1 MVTIG
6 GNGRSHEIE
15 GVFGASAGGDGGT
28 VRASDSQGG
37 GMVGRGCWVN
47 FFRPVGLWGYDGH
60 RRRRSQGRDLC
71 SLRRWAPFSAVPV

>member
-15 GVFGASAGGDGGT
+15 GVSGASAGGDGGT

-37 GMVGRGCWVN
+37 GMGRSRVLGTTSPTCGTVGI
-47 FFRPVGLWGYDGH
+47 
-60 RRRRSQGRDLC
+60 
-71 SLRRWAPFSAVPV
+71 